1 MRRPF
6 MKIFYYSGHLVKD
19 GDTVLYLCPPEF
31 IIYRANI
38 TNGDLSFIPLNPDVN
53 FYPGE
58 IPDEH
63 ILLVSR
69 KNSPEILLGTFG
81 EKKRYN
87 ETEHIYYYEDGSVA
101 EVGDI
106 VFMGNAIGE
115 ISYISDRTKN
125 TSSDSG
131 IFIQFE
137 REYDVRFFPYVID
150 EIKLVSKQKL

>member
-1 MRRPF
+1 MN
-6 MKIFYYSGHLVKD
+6 IFYYSGHLVKN
-19 GDTVLYLCPPEF
+19 GDIVLYLCPPEF
-31 IIYRANI
+31 ITYRANLED
-38 TNGDLSFIPLNPDVN
+38 NKLNFIPLDKNVV

-87 ETEHIYYYEDGSVA
+87 ETEHIYYYEDGTVA

-115 ISYISDRTKN
+115 ISYISVRTEN